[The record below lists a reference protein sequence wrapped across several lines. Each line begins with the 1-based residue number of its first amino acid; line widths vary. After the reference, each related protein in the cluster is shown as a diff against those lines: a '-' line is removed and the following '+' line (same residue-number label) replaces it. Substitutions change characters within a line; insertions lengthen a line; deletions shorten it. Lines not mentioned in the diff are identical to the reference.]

1 MDISAVASLATQMSQ
16 QRTAESASLL
26 LMKKA
31 MEMQKTSAQALLAAL
46 PTPASALPPH
56 LGQNVNTVA

>member
-1 MDISAVASLATQMSQ
+1 MDISAVASPATQMTQ
-16 QRTAESASLL
+16 QRTADSAAMLL
-26 LMKKA
+26 LKKA
-31 MEMQKTSAQALLAAL
+31 IQMQESNAQTLLEAL